1 MNPNELF
8 GSIVSAMVNQALM
21 NQQRYVNPLP
31 SDQQEAQLK
40 MLDAIHDFRENQ
52 KKIKSEY
59 QAQVFD
65 SVVLKIASEN
75 GWLSGGAR

>member
-31 SDQQEAQLK
+31 SDQQEAQQK
-40 MLDAIHDFRENQ
+40 MLDAIHDFREN
-52 KKIKSEY
+52 IP
-59 QAQVFD
+59 
-65 SVVLKIASEN
+65 
-75 GWLSGGAR
+75 